1 MKCPGRALKP
11 VGLLP
16 MTKVQQYPNRQQP
29 ISLDPSTH
37 QERSMLARIQ
47 QAKDKDQGFTLIE
60 LLVVIIIIGILSA
73 IAIPVFISQSRK
85 AVDQAAQADVS
96 AIAKQAATYFID
108 NDADL
113 TVVATAGQYKFTS
126 ADITATSEPI
136 IVPMSDDEFTVEI
149 TPATGQDGT
158 NYTVTLT
165 YDGGTEGDDATIA
178 YNAATGIS
186 GPTPAAGA
194 GG

>member
-1 MKCPGRALKP
+1 
-11 VGLLP
+11 
-16 MTKVQQYPNRQQP
+16 
-29 ISLDPSTH
+29 
-37 QERSMLARIQ
+37 MLARIQ